1 MAVTVGSASWRDQHP
16 RATAI
21 DCCVSPL
28 IPHPVPF
35 VVLSPGSPRTARARF
50 LRRWATLQ
58 NRREVGKLRG
68 TLVAKPIDFFR
79 LPARG
84 GAQIVGL
91 ESGARPCL
99 RPPV

>member
-35 VVLSPGSPRTARARF
+35 VVLSPGPPPNRPSKIPSP
-50 LRRWATLQ
+50 LGPLQ

-68 TLVAKPIDFFR
+68 TLVAMPIDFFL